1 MSNNNFK
8 LYRILGI
15 TGALLTLVIPFILLL
30 NNAGN
35 KLDHEQSFCPLK
47 ATTGIPCMSC
57 GITKSMVYFYD
68 GNLVKSL
75 DYHLFG
81 PLLVGFCIFMIV
93 LFLVEIKT
101 KKVYFRKSFLNRK
114 LAYFLAIFLIGYY
127 IIRLFFFVQEHSWN
141 EIVQQSIW
149 K

>member
-1 MSNNNFK
+1 LSNNNFK

-114 LAYFLAIFLIGYY
+114 LAYILAIFLIGYY

>member
-1 MSNNNFK
+1 M
-8 LYRILGI
+8 
-15 TGALLTLVIPFILLL
+15 LTLVIPFILLL

-93 LFLVEIKT
+93 FFLVEIKT

-114 LAYFLAIFLIGYY
+114 LAYILAIFLIGYY

>member
-30 NNAGN
+30 KNAGN

>member
-75 DYHLFG
+75 GYHLFG
-81 PLLVGFCIFMIV
+81 PLLVGFCIFIIV

-114 LAYFLAIFLIGYY
+114 LAYILAIFLIGYY

>member
-114 LAYFLAIFLIGYY
+114 LAYILAIFLIGYY

>member
-75 DYHLFG
+75 GYHLFG

-114 LAYFLAIFLIGYY
+114 LAYILAIFLIGYY

-141 EIVQQSIW
+141 EIVQQCIW